1 MIDSPLQVDAFNREV
16 RIRVLQC
23 LAQDGELSIA
33 IVGGGA
39 TGVELAAELAQVTE
53 TATSSARNISSV
65 YRWLD
70 IAQPI
75 MQRLNTS
82 STSAR

>member
-39 TGVELAAELAQVTE
+39 TGVGV
-53 TATSSARNISSV
+53 SSFSV
-65 YRWLD
+65 
-70 IAQPI
+70 Q
-75 MQRLNTS
+75 
-82 STSAR
+82 